1 MANPRAVTAEKPT
14 VLQAPII
21 PGYSQSSG
29 GGSQSGQ
36 TSFAGIEDPE
46 ILKSL
51 IATLTQLS
59 SGGTPEMIRQREER
73 NKEIQRTR
81 AISGDYT
88 KGDAFTDAAD
98 LMAQNLRQSM
108 EKNMPAISKAIQG
121 AGTSSSSMQG
131 LLSQKLAVESSQAAS
146 SLGAKQAVDYG
157 NISANLQQVLE
168 ALTRGD
174 NSQIEALL
182 KGFEAARVQRGAQ
195 ASFTQPTFRSEVG
208 QSGGGSFIAGQEDQ
222 GTAAKKSPYED
233 GVWYGPPTSGD
244 SSYVPVGTPRSYYP
258 NGWEYGE

>member
-21 PGYSQSSG
+21 PGFSQSSG

-36 TSFAGIEDPE
+36 TSFTGIEDPE
-46 ILKSL
+46 ILKIL
-51 IATLTQLS
+51 LTTLTQLS
-59 SGGTPEMIRQREER
+59 SGGTEEMKRQRAER
-73 NKEIQRTR
+73 NAEIQRTR

-98 LMAQNLRQSM
+98 LMAQNLRVAM

-131 LLSQKLAVESSQAAS
+131 LLSQKLAVDSSQAAGA
-146 SLGAKQAVDYG
+146 LGAAQAVSYG
-157 NISANLQQVLE
+157 NISTNLQQVLE

-174 NSQIEALL
+174 NSQLESLI
-182 KGFEAARVQRGAQ
+182 KGLDIARVQKGSQ
-195 ASFTQPTFRSEVG
+195 ASFTQPTIRTEVG
-208 QSGGGSFIAGQEDQ
+208 QSGGGTFIAGQEEQ
-222 GTAAKKSPYED
+222 GTAAKSPYED

-244 SSYVPVGTPRSYYP
+244 ASYVPVGTPRSYYP
-258 NGWEYGE
+258 YGW